1 MAPTARVAASA
12 VNAASA
18 AAVIVASVASAAIV
32 NAAHASQA
40 PPPMAQIKLVP
51 SRRPLPMPHQP
62 AMATNAILAAVSRAN
77 TTRVMVNVAAVAA
90 VAAVA
95 VAVVI
100 AKA

>member
-18 AAVIVASVASAAIV
+18 AAVIVASAAIV

-77 TTRVMVNVAAVAA
+77 ATRVMVNVAAAAA

-95 VAVVI
+95 EAVVI